1 MKSTKTGFE
10 GLLNLGKCSEKGKA
24 AAITTESR
32 TELYLK
38 NALIKFHLW
47 KLVFP
52 FTGCP
57 LQREEIPHFWR
68 KKKNDS
74 LQMCVKSKH
83 LPLLHA
89 LKFPFLVHLYAA
101 FLFDQ
106 VVQRTW
112 AVPERHLLVRIFH
125 HPENMANMFLI
136 TYLKNKAVSL
146 YCTGEEHI
154 HLNLNCSLCPFQ
166 ANSKRVFT
174 PVKPALKSIL
184 FYFVN
189 SSDFDFHTNTIIV
202 LTSQTYFRDF
212 FSSKVV

>member
-57 LQREEIPHFWR
+57 LQREEILHFCR

-83 LPLLHA
+83 LPLLPA

-189 SSDFDFHTNTIIV
+189 HQI
-202 LTSQTYFRDF
+202 LTSTLIP
-212 FSSKVV
+212 SSF

>member
-1 MKSTKTGFE
+1 
-10 GLLNLGKCSEKGKA
+10 
-24 AAITTESR
+24 
-32 TELYLK
+32 
-38 NALIKFHLW
+38 
-47 KLVFP
+47 
-52 FTGCP
+52 
-57 LQREEIPHFWR
+57 
-68 KKKNDS
+68 
-74 LQMCVKSKH
+74 MCVKSKH
-83 LPLLHA
+83 LPLLPA

-212 FSSKVV
+212 FFLQRLFRYLHLLSICICQTAVLRIQSSPTLISAALTDAGYLI